1 MRFTEHYSEIK
12 NHAPRGLRGTVRHL
26 ALHGLSL
33 GQRVSGGAK
42 LFARPRIQFLYIH
55 HVFRDEENGLR
66 RLIRALEKQHH
77 FISYSEAVERVL
89 NNNIDK
95 PYIAFSSDDGFLNNL
110 VAGRI
115 LKDAGISAC
124 FFLNPGTIAE
134 KDPEKIKQF
143 NAERLHFPP
152 VEFMDWKD
160 VKTLQG
166 MGHEIGSHT
175 MHHINMATTN
185 DAELKK
191 ELMDSKKILQENCGE
206 INHFAF
212 PYGRF
217 SNFSEKARSLV
228 FETGYNSCATAE
240 RGCHFA
246 HAHRPD
252 PEKLAIHRDHVVL
265 AWPLE
270 HTLYFMAR
278 NAAEPP
284 RERHFPYRA

>member
-1 MRFTEHYSEIK
+1 M
-12 NHAPRGLRGTVRHL
+12 

-33 GQRVSGGAK
+33 GQRLSGREK
-42 LFARPRIQFLYIH
+42 LFSRPRVQFLYIH
-55 HVFRDEENGLR
+55 HVFKDEEKALK
-66 RLIRALEKQHH
+66 RLIKALGRQHH
-77 FISYSEAVERVL
+77 FISYSEAVERVF

-95 PYIAFSSDDGFLNNL
+95 PYIAISSDDGFLNNL
-110 VAGRI
+110 AAGRI
-115 LKDAGISAC
+115 LQEAEISAC
-124 FFLNPGTIAE
+124 FFLNPATIGE

-143 NAERLHFPP
+143 NSEKLHFPP
-152 VEFMDWKD
+152 VEFMDWHD
-160 VKTLQG
+160 VKALQA

-175 MHHINMATTN
+175 MHHVNMAQT
-185 DAELKK
+185 DREELKK
-191 ELMDSKKILQENCGE
+191 ELVDSKKILQEHCGE

-217 SNFSEKARSLV
+217 SNFSEPARSLV

-246 HAHRPD
+246 HAHKPD
-252 PEKLAIHRDHVVL
+252 PEKLPIHRDHIVL

-270 HTLYFMAR
+270 HILYFMAR